1 MPRVHDIPG
10 SAKNRTQRS
19 RKTNGSRVFLLPVDA
34 RNTIAR
40 RYRDIRDA
48 IVSDLG
54 GADNLSAG
62 QLIVIERTAMLS
74 VQCET
79 LDCDVA
85 NGKQID
91 WVHYGKLTDRI
102 NRALRSLGRRRSIS
116 AKTPD
121 LDTYLTRA
129 RT

>member
-1 MPRVHDIPG
+1 M
-10 SAKNRTQRS
+10 
-19 RKTNGSRVFLLPVDA
+19 
-34 RNTIAR
+34 AR

-54 GADNLSAG
+54 GPDNLSAG

-79 LDCDVA
+79 LDCEFA
-85 NGKQID
+85 NGRQID
-91 WVHYGKLTDRI
+91 WVHYGKLSDRI
-102 NRALRSLGRRRSIS
+102 NRALRSLGRRRSIG

-121 LDTYLTRA
+121 LDTYLQKQRA
-129 RT
+129 